1 MRLCAYV
8 KHMPTGMCQNDQKHK
23 QNEHSAQGISS
34 FFREKKTMQ
43 KLAIKFCRESECNN
57 GKIYIINSCFC
68 FTDNKNCP
76 LKTENRN
83 IF

>member
-43 KLAIKFCRESECNN
+43 KDKSSFAANQNAIMVNFIS
-57 GKIYIINSCFC
+57 
-68 FTDNKNCP
+68 
-76 LKTENRN
+76 
-83 IF
+83 